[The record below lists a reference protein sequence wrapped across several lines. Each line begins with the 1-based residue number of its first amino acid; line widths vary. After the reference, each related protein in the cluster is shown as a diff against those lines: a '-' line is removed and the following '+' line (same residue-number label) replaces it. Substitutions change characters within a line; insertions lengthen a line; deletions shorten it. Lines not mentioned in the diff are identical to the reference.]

1 MRAAA
6 GRARA
11 ALRGLW
17 RFVRQ
22 WSGDAAYETYR
33 QRTAEAAPLSRQDF
47 WLESLRRRYDRVS
60 RCC

>member
-6 GRARA
+6 ARARA

-33 QRTAEAAPLSRQDF
+33 RRAAEAPPLSRRDF